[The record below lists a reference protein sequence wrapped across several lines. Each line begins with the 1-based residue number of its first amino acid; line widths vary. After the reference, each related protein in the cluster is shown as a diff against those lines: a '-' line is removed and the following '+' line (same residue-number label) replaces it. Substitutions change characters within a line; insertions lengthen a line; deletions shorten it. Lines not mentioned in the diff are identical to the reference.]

1 MTDSVTPFLD
11 AHNELQEAASCLSDA
26 LVIGCTDT
34 EDALEAGRHSIA
46 KAVGFLHNAAYELV
60 EVGGAERGGE
70 WWPHHEEKML
80 RTDAA
85 EAEQRLLS
93 LSQALC
99 AVPVPKGDVAKGLL
113 TQLREV
119 LSTNFSMQ
127 LADEQKYVD
136 SFPEPDY

>member
-26 LVIGCTDT
+26 LVIGCTDM

-46 KAVGFLHNAAYELV
+46 RAVGFLHDAAYELV
-60 EVGGAERGGE
+60 EVGGTERGDE
-70 WWPHHEEKML
+70 WCAHHEEKLL
-80 RTDAA
+80 RQDAA
-85 EAEQRLLS
+85 EAEQRLLTLSHS
-93 LSQALC
+93 LCGA
-99 AVPVPKGDVAKGLL
+99 PVPMGAAAKDIV

-119 LSTNFSMQ
+119 LSTNYSMQ
-127 LADEQKYVD
+127 IADEQQYVN